1 MSASGRDADPSS
13 PRVDA
18 PSPVAGPRD
27 PVADGASLPV
37 RVGIVGCGNIS
48 GQYLETCRRFRLLQ
62 VEAVADLD
70 SDLARGR
77 AAEFEVPRVLEPGAL
92 VEDPAVD
99 LVVNLTVPSAHAG
112 VSLAALRA
120 GKAVYSEK
128 PLATT
133 RADGARLLAAAS
145 ERGVRLGG
153 APDTFLGAAL
163 QTGRKLIDDGWIGRP
178 LAAAAFVVNHGMEHW
193 HPNPGFF
200 YQPGAGPLFDVG
212 VYYVTALVT
221 LLGPVARVAGAGT
234 AGSATRPFLTGPR
247 RGETFPVATPTHV
260 AALLEFAAGPV
271 ASLVASFDVWGSELP
286 RLEIYGTEGTLSLP
300 DPNFFGGSVRLRR
313 AGADAFTE
321 VPLSHGFARAGRG
334 LGAADLAHALRSGRP
349 HRATGELAYHVLDT
363 MQAALESAGQGRRI
377 ELESRCERPSPLPLG
392 LPDDALDA

>member
-1 MSASGRDADPSS
+1 MSSRAGDSDP
-13 PRVDA
+13 RHTAAV
-18 PSPVAGPRD
+18 
-27 PVADGASLPV
+27 GAAAPV

-48 GQYLETCRRFRLLQ
+48 SQYLEACRRFRLLK

-70 SDLARGR
+70 ADLARNR
-77 AAEFEVPRVLEPGAL
+77 AAEFDVPRVLEPEAL
-92 VEDPAVD
+92 VENPAVD
-99 LVVNLTVPSAHAG
+99 LVVNLTVPSAHAA
-112 VSLAALRA
+112 VSLAALRS

-133 RADGARLLAAAS
+133 RADGAYLLSVAR

-178 LAAAAFVVNHGMEHW
+178 LGATAFVVSHGMEHW

-212 VYYVTALVT
+212 VYYVTALVA

-234 AGSATRPFLTGPR
+234 TGSRVRPFLTGPR
-247 RGETFPVATPTHV
+247 RGETFPVTTPTHV

-300 DPNFFGGSVRLRR
+300 DPNFFGGVVRLLR
-313 AGADAFTE
+313 AGAEAFTE
-321 VPLSHGFARAGRG
+321 LPLSHGFARTARG
-334 LGAADLAHALRSGRP
+334 LGAADLAHAFRSGRP
-349 HRATGELAYHVLDT
+349 HRAGAELAYHVLDT
-363 MQAALESAGQGRRI
+363 MQATLESAEQGRRI
-377 ELESRCERPSPLPLG
+377 DLESSCERPAPLPLG
-392 LPDDALDA
+392 LPEDALDA